1 MKRFL
6 IGFLEN
12 FSFTTCTKFALILI
26 FTLGIAFAQIPTNG
40 LKGQWK
46 LDGNAIDASGNNNN
60 GTLQGGAVYC
70 EDRFG
75 KANSAVKF
83 GGFYNSS
90 AIHIPNSPSLH
101 LNSELTIACW
111 FKIDDPM
118 GMDSYGN
125 YSSIC
130 RQTLFAKDGDRSGF
144 YLRQGLNDTPGY
156 GEHIFAIINNN
167 FCTGDFSYKVV
178 NPQNCILT
186 EWLHVAV
193 VVDSISITIFHN
205 GLLALKEK
213 YISKISFPKAN
224 ENDLSFGRFGF
235 NCNMA
240 PDFWWP
246 LNGKMDD
253 IFYYNRALSQE
264 EIGQL
269 YNYPA
274 AYTHPP
280 MITETINDDVCL
292 GERYEKNGFSLPEH
306 QQTGLFTY
314 FRNNGCDSAWVLN
327 LNVINCNTD
336 SLDFDTYAVII
347 CNRVILLNLKKLAD
361 DGFDVTHCKWFKNGK
376 EMKETHTINAFSY
389 SEGPDKELET
399 APNYYSYRL
408 ITNNFGELPSTEKII
423 IHPEKAPKCPETE
436 SYNPLLV
443 YPNPIVKGNL
453 LTLEG
458 LMPEKTVYVYNH
470 IGETVLRFT
479 ATESSMKLTFDF
491 PQGIYL
497 VRTEGKI
504 VKVVVK

>member
-1 MKRFL
+1 MKRVFA
-6 IGFLEN
+6 GFLEN
-12 FSFTTCTKFALILI
+12 FSFMTCTKFALILI
-26 FTLGIAFAQIPTNG
+26 FTLGTAFAQIPTNG

-111 FKIDDPM
+111 VKIDDPS
-118 GMDSYGN
+118 GMDDWGN
-125 YSSIC
+125 YTSTEQA
-130 RQTLFAKDGDRSGF
+130 RHTFFAKDGNRSGF
-144 YLRQGLNDTPGY
+144 SSGFTPSLFRFAFGIVNNTSCSHNASFALIDYNCIDLEWVHVAIVVDDVSIALYLNGIRKHRETYYSQITFP
-156 GEHIFAIINNN
+156 EANNN
-167 FCTGDFSYKVV
+167 D
-178 NPQNCILT
+178 LT
-186 EWLHVAV
+186 
-193 VVDSISITIFHN
+193 
-205 GLLALKEK
+205 
-213 YISKISFPKAN
+213 
-224 ENDLSFGRFGF
+224 FGRYGY
-235 NCNMA
+235 NCGSGIN
-240 PDFWWP
+240 FWYP

-280 MITETINDDVCL
+280 MITETISDDVCL
-292 GERYEKNGFSLPEH
+292 GEKYEKNGFSLPEH

-314 FRNNGCDSAWVLN
+314 SRNNGCDSAWVLN

-376 EMKETHTINAFSY
+376 EMPKTHTINAFSF

-399 APNYYSYRL
+399 APNYYSFRL
-408 ITNNFGELPSTEKII
+408 ITKNFGELPSTEKII
-423 IHPEKAPKCPETE
+423 IHPDKAPKCPEIE
-436 SYNPLLV
+436 SYNPLTV
-443 YPNPIVKGNL
+443 YPNPIIKGGL

-458 LMPEKTVYVYNH
+458 LMPQKTVYVYNH

-497 VRTEGKI
+497 VRTEERI